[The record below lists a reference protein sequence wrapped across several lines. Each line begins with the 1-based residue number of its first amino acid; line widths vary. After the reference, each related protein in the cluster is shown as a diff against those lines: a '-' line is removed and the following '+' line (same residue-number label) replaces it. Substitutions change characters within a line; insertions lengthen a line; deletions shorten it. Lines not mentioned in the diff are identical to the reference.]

1 MNVLTV
7 LVSAPKVFSDLL
19 FVSKPRRLGAQTP
32 YLRPGVLVMN
42 EGCFFQSFRYERLT
56 HLLFVSQYFKAQP
69 MISLTSEFTDSKGRH
84 ARGWLFY
91 DADCAFCV
99 KIVRT
104 LAPSLQKH
112 GFALA
117 PLQDPRVGPLLGLSP
132 SELLLEM
139 RLLLSNGQ
147 QTGGPDAAVALA
159 HEIWWARPVVWL
171 SRLPGMMPALRSA
184 YRWIA
189 ARRKSSAA
197 ATCATAAHLQS
208 QKH

>member
-1 MNVLTV
+1 
-7 LVSAPKVFSDLL
+7 
-19 FVSKPRRLGAQTP
+19 
-32 YLRPGVLVMN
+32 
-42 EGCFFQSFRYERLT
+42 
-56 HLLFVSQYFKAQP
+56 

-91 DADCAFCV
+91 DADCTFCL
-99 KIVRT
+99 KIVRAIAPT
-104 LAPSLQKH
+104 LIKR

-147 QTGGPDAAVALA
+147 QTGGVDAAVALA
-159 HEIWWARPVVWL
+159 HEIWWARPLPWL
-171 SRLPGMMPALRSA
+171 CRLPGMLQLLRRT

-189 ARRKSSAA
+189 ARRKCSAA
-197 ATCATAAHLQS
+197 ATCATTAQMQS